1 MAERAVNTDSRAQRL
16 LVLQRSSI
24 QLGENKQEACINLPI
39 VLRCREHGQ
48 NCSNPQCSVLSGVGL
63 CDPMDCSPPGSSV
76 HGIFQPRIQ
85 EWIAIPLSRGSSQ
98 PRDGAHIS
106 CTSRQTLSHPAS
118 STIPTTEA
126 NVKVVGTQKG
136 AIN

>member
-1 MAERAVNTDSRAQRL
+1 MAERAVNTDSGAQRL

-76 HGIFQPRIQ
+76 HGIFQAGIL
-85 EWIAIPLSRGSSQ
+85 EWVVICYSRGFPNPEIESAS
-98 PRDGAHIS
+98 PALAGRFFTPVSTGKPIY
-106 CTSRQTLSHPAS
+106 TLPCV
-118 STIPTTEA
+118 
-126 NVKVVGTQKG
+126 N
-136 AIN
+136 